1 MAPDL
6 KRVLL
11 AALIFYTNVV
21 SASIFEPSSPLNII
35 PGKLES
41 EVFESTDSEILR
53 DETYMTSRGP
63 QSAKKWSLA
72 SILGP
77 HTWPVRV

>member
-1 MAPDL
+1 MAPAM

-53 DETYMTSRGP
+53 DETYMTS
-63 QSAKKWSLA
+63 
-72 SILGP
+72 IFF
-77 HTWPVRV
+77 WPPLLTHVSN